1 MRKFVIFTEPKI
13 VHQSSTKTKDGVT
26 KKYDTTILTWNVRF
40 NNDYAKDFVLTS
52 HSTAIENT
60 EKEVLPNKITSWKRR
75 EEFNIE
81 YYWVYCFKTVIRR
94 SEEDKCDFA
103 LASEIAIALTRKIIN
118 KFAERLLININK
130 ELEKARKE
138 ITDNIVEV
146 RNYYSDCNNKLKE
159 LNVYKN

>member
-1 MRKFVIFTEPKI
+1 MKKFVILAEPKI
-13 VHQSSTKTKDGVT
+13 IHQSSTKTKDGVT

-52 HSTAIENT
+52 HDVAIENT

-75 EEFNIE
+75 NEFIAE
-81 YYWVYCFKTVIRR
+81 YYWDYCFKTVIRR
-94 SEEDKCDFA
+94 SEEDECNFD
-103 LASEIAIALTRKIIN
+103 LASEIAVALTKKMIN

-130 ELEKARKE
+130 ELDKAKNE
-138 ITDNIVEV
+138 ILDNIVKV
-146 RNYYSDCNNKLKE
+146 RNCYSDCNNKLKE